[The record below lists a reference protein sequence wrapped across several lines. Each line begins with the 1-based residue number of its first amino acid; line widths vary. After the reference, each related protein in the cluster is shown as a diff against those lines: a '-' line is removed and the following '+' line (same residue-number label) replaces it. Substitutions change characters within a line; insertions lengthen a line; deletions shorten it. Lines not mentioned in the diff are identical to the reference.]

1 MSALP
6 EGSAGG
12 AEGRCRQNG
21 GVLTPRLVV
30 LVVLVLA
37 ASACGGSKNA
47 GDGGAS
53 ASGGQGGS
61 GLVATVSDAK
71 VAVQGTNEVATAKV
85 QIGGVPGK
93 HLTLE
98 WGLVDALQGNQSQE
112 ERLVRRYV
120 TTKKVVTHTES
131 VKIPLSQ
138 AVSPLLV
145 HFVIYAPDGSYLA
158 SDDTPDFGKGA

>member
-12 AEGRCRQNG
+12 AGGRCRQNG
-21 GVLTPRLVV
+21 RVLTPRLVV
-30 LVVLVLA
+30 LVVLVLV

-47 GDGGAS
+47 GNGGAS
-53 ASGGQGGS
+53 ASGGQGG
-61 GLVATVSDAK
+61 LVARVSDAK
-71 VAVQGTNEVATAKV
+71 VAVQGANEVASAKV
-85 QIGGVPGK
+85 AIGGVPGK

-98 WGLVDALQGNQSQE
+98 WGLVDALEGNQSQE
-112 ERLVRRYV
+112 ERLVRHYV
-120 TTKKVVTHTES
+120 TTKNVVTHTES

-145 HFVIYAPDGSYLA
+145 HFVLYAPDGSYLA
-158 SDDTPDFGKGA
+158 SDDTPDFGKGT

>member
-1 MSALP
+1 MLA
-6 EGSAGG
+6 
-12 AEGRCRQNG
+12 
-21 GVLTPRLVV
+21 PRLVA

-37 ASACGGSKNA
+37 VSACGGSKNA
-47 GDGGAS
+47 GSGGSS
-53 ASGGQGGS
+53 ASGANS
-61 GLVATVSDAK
+61 GLVATVSGAK
-71 VAVQGTNEVATAKV
+71 VSVQGSNEVASAKV
-85 QIGGVPGK
+85 SVGGVAGK

-112 ERLVRRYV
+112 ERLVRRYL
-120 TTKKVVTHTES
+120 TTKKVVTHVES
-131 VKIPLSQ
+131 VKIPLSV

>member
-12 AEGRCRQNG
+12 AGGRCRQNG
-21 GVLTPRLVV
+21 RVLTPRLVV
-30 LVVLVLA
+30 LVLLVLA

-47 GDGGAS
+47 GNGGAS
-53 ASGGQGGS
+53 ASAGQGG
-61 GLVATVSDAK
+61 LVANVSDAK
-71 VAVQGTNEVATAKV
+71 VAVQGTNEVASAKV
-85 QIGGVPGK
+85 AIGGVPGK

-98 WGLVDALQGNQSQE
+98 WGLVDALEGNQSQE
-112 ERLVRRYV
+112 ERLVRHYV
-120 TTKKVVTHTES
+120 TTKNVVTHMES

-145 HFVIYAPDGSYLA
+145 HFVLYAPDGSYLA
-158 SDDTPDFGKGA
+158 SDDTPDFGKGT

>member
-1 MSALP
+1 M
-6 EGSAGG
+6 
-12 AEGRCRQNG
+12 
-21 GVLTPRLVV
+21 
-30 LVVLVLA
+30 LVLA
-37 ASACGGSKNA
+37 VSACGGSKNA
-47 GDGGAS
+47 G
-53 ASGGQGGS
+53 SGGGSPSGGNS

-71 VAVQGTNEVATAKV
+71 VSVQGSNEVASAKV
-85 QIGGVPGK
+85 SVGGVAGK

-112 ERLVRRYV
+112 ERLVRRYL
-120 TTKKVVTHTES
+120 TTKKVVTHVES
-131 VKIPLSQ
+131 VKIPLSV

>member
-1 MSALP
+1 MLA
-6 EGSAGG
+6 
-12 AEGRCRQNG
+12 
-21 GVLTPRLVV
+21 PRLVAV
-30 LVVLVLA
+30 FALVLA

-47 GDGGAS
+47 GSGGSS
-53 ASGGQGGS
+53 ASGANS
-61 GLVATVSDAK
+61 GLVATVSGAK
-71 VAVQGTNEVATAKV
+71 VSVQGSNEVASAKV
-85 QIGGVPGK
+85 SVGGVAGK

-120 TTKKVVTHTES
+120 TTKDVVTHVES
-131 VKIPLSQ
+131 VKIPLSV